1 MNKVFSHAVAVLAT
15 ACLVTACSAGGSS
28 LHSNSEEFGYQVQGP
43 LTTVNAGSAEG
54 HSTLSQELSG
64 RLYPGVYVPGPNGQ
78 MIPNAD
84 LVKTQVLPGDRRQVV
99 YTISDAAVFSDA
111 TPVTCND
118 FLLTFTAGKLPELF
132 GSWMPLFDDADTLT
146 CAPGSKTFT
155 LTMKEDRGARWRDL
169 FEPGTVLP
177 SHAVA
182 ARVGMAPDEMVGALV
197 AQNPVQLRSIAEVW
211 QHGFDLSE
219 YDPEL
224 QVSFGPYKIETVGQD
239 GEVVLAANDSY
250 YGDAPALKKI
260 VVWPGTADSGELVK
274 SGGLRIGNLA
284 EPAPSW
290 YDVNAENEPVD
301 VTNVVG
307 ELTDALVMAQSGP
320 WADPKLRR
328 ALAHCVNPPEVA
340 LTSAKMSGLE
350 VDDVPVQV
358 VAHGDPLASKI
369 QNIGDAATAYDIEKA
384 RVAAGTVLRISTPIR
399 SARMSAM
406 IQTIHAQCQPAG
418 IDVVDQSDDLA
429 TLADLPG
436 YAFNEEGQVVEKAG
450 TIDALLMPID
460 AQVEYPAANNR
471 VQDLD
476 ALRSQEKWLWNEIPI
491 LPLAA
496 QPRAFAIDQRVDNVV
511 AYTGLSGIGWN
522 MDRWTIDD

>member
-1 MNKVFSHAVAVLAT
+1 MNKVFSRAIALLAT
-15 ACLVTACSAGGSS
+15 AGLATACSAGVTSS
-28 LHSNSEEFGYQVQGP
+28 DSNSEAFGYQVQGP
-43 LTTVNAGSAEG
+43 LITVNAGSAEG

-99 YTISDAAVFSDA
+99 YTISDAAVFSDT

-146 CAPGSKTFT
+146 CEPGSKSFT
-155 LTMKEDRGARWRDL
+155 LTMKESRGARWRDL

-182 ARVGMAPDEMVGALV
+182 ARVGMTPEEMVGALN
-197 AQNPVQLRSIAEVW
+197 AQDPLQLRSIADVW
-211 QHGFDLSE
+211 HHGFDLSQ

-224 QVSFGPYKIETVGQD
+224 QVSFGPYKIENVGPS
-239 GEVVLAANDSY
+239 GEVVLVPNDTY
-250 YGDAPALKKI
+250 YGDTPALKKI
-260 VVWPGTADSGELVK
+260 VVWAGTADSGDLVK
-274 SGGLRIGNLA
+274 SGGLRIGNLE
-284 EPAPSW
+284 EPAPTW
-290 YDVNAENEPVD
+290 YDVNAENEPID

-307 ELTDALVMAQSGP
+307 ELTDALVMAKSGP
-320 WADPKLRR
+320 WADAERRR
-328 ALAHCVNPPEVA
+328 ALAHCVNPREVA
-340 LTSAKMSGLE
+340 RTSSKMSGLE
-350 VDDVPVQV
+350 VDAAPVQV

-369 QNIGDAATAYDIEKA
+369 QGIGNAATAYDVEKA
-384 RVAAGTVLRISTPIR
+384 RAAAGTVLRISTPIP

-406 IQTIHAQCQPAG
+406 IQTIRAQCQPAG
-418 IDVVDQSDDLA
+418 IDVVDQSERVS
-429 TLADLPG
+429 TLADLAG
-436 YAFNEEGQVVEKAG
+436 YVLREDGQAAEKEG

-476 ALRSQEKWLWNEIPI
+476 TLRNQEKWLWNEIPI

-496 QPRAFAIDQRVDNVV
+496 QPRTFAIDQRVDNVV
-511 AYTGLSGIGWN
+511 PYTGLSGIGWN
-522 MDRWTIDD
+522 MDRWSIDE